1 LAIFL
6 IFPVL
11 IFLISA
17 EVVGFVY
24 IRKALLKEWQE
35 IAILQLERAAHQID
49 MRLQNI
55 RKWMEFFAKTGSSPQ
70 SSEIQEWVL
79 QQLQGQEGVS
89 QARLIWLPPGGER
102 SGKSPASQ
110 KVSNITPPQ
119 FFYPPGGEMV
129 GLRSTLLDQAGMPL
143 GQIEV
148 VIKFDYLMEKSLTS
162 GWMQSHMAC
171 LLEANEGNY
180 LAHSNTSMKGRHCL
194 GETQDP
200 LELTMRIVMKDK
212 LFGTI
217 LGQGHPP
224 DQVIGFYRLQGAP
237 WAIMLHAKG
246 SEILAPIVRF
256 RFYYLGT
263 GILGLA
269 IILIL
274 IRQGL
279 ASIVS
284 GIRTLS
290 QQAKLIAQGEYGRPL
305 QVISHDEIGQL
316 TQSFNEMVA
325 GLKER
330 DFINNT
336 FGRYVDKDIAR
347 DLLKR
352 PEAALMGG
360 EKREVVIL
368 FSDLRNF
375 TPLAETLSPEDTILL
390 VNRHFSR
397 MIEVIQRHRG
407 IIVDFLG
414 DAILTFFDPLGA
426 PLTPAIQQACK
437 CALEMQMAM
446 IEENA
451 SNPDFPS
458 LQMGIGL
465 HAGEV
470 VVGNIGS
477 ESRAKYGI
485 IGSAVNLTNRI
496 QALAQGGEVIVSE
509 AAYRL
514 AKEELIVKK
523 NFQAR
528 LKGFKESM
536 TLYVVQMRDS

>member
-1 LAIFL
+1 
-6 IFPVL
+6 VV

-24 IRKALLKEWQE
+24 IRKALLREWQE

-55 RKWMEFFAKTGSSPQ
+55 RKWMESFSKTGSSPQ
-70 SSEIQEWVL
+70 GAEIQEWLL
-79 QQLQGQEGVS
+79 QQLRGQEGVS
-89 QARLIWLPPGGER
+89 QARLIWLAPGDKEA
-102 SGKSPASQ
+102 SKSPSSQ
-110 KVSNITPPQ
+110 KVSTITPPQ
-119 FFYPPGGEMV
+119 YFYPPGEELV
-129 GLRSTLLDQAGMPL
+129 GLRSDLLDKAGMPL
-143 GQIEV
+143 GQLEV
-148 VIKFDYLMEKSLTS
+148 LIKFDYIMEKALTS

-171 LLEANEGNY
+171 LLDANDGHY
-180 LAHSNTSMKGRHCL
+180 LAHSSDRMKGRHCL

-200 LELTMRIVMKDK
+200 LELTMRIVMKEK
-212 LFGTI
+212 PFGTI
-217 LGQGHPP
+217 LGKGHPP

-274 IRQGL
+274 IRQGA
-279 ASIVS
+279 ASVIS

-290 QQAKLIAQGEYGRPL
+290 QRAKLIAQGEYGKPL
-305 QVISHDEIGQL
+305 QVSSQDEIGQL

-330 DFINNT
+330 DFISNT
-336 FGRYVDKDIAR
+336 FGRYVDQDIAR
-347 DLLKR
+347 ELLSR
-352 PEAALMGG
+352 PEASRMGG
-360 EKREVVIL
+360 VNREVVIL
-368 FSDLRNF
+368 FADIRGF
-375 TPLAETLSPEDTILL
+375 TPLAETLSPEATLHL
-390 VNRHFSR
+390 VNRHFAR
-397 MIEVIQRHRG
+397 MIELIQTHRG

-414 DAILTFFDPLGA
+414 DAILAFFDPLDGSME
-426 PLTPAIQQACK
+426 PVVQRAIT
-437 CALEMQMAM
+437 CALKLQTAM
-446 IEENA
+446 ETENLA
-451 SNPDFPS
+451 EPGYPS
-458 LQMGIGL
+458 LHMGIGL

-485 IGSAVNLTNRI
+485 IGSAVNLTHRI
-496 QALAQGGEVIVSE
+496 QGQAQGGEVVVSE
-509 AAYRL
+509 MVFHHCEETL
-514 AKEELIVKK
+514 AVSRTFETP
-523 NFQAR
+523 
-528 LKGFKESM
+528 LKGIAHPV
-536 TLYVVQMRDS
+536 TLYVVESMGGEA

>member
-6 IFPVL
+6 ILPVV

-55 RKWMEFFAKTGSSPQ
+55 RKWMESFAKTGSSPQ
-70 SSEIQEWVL
+70 GAEIQEWLL
-79 QQLQGQEGVS
+79 QQLRGQEGVS
-89 QARLIWLPPGGER
+89 QARLIWLAPGDKEA
-102 SGKSPASQ
+102 SKSPSSQ
-110 KVSNITPPQ
+110 KVSTITPPQ
-119 FFYPPGGEMV
+119 YFYPPGEELV
-129 GLRSTLLDQAGMPL
+129 GLRSDLLDKAGMPL
-143 GQIEV
+143 GQLEV
-148 VIKFDYLMEKSLTS
+148 LIKFDYIMEKALTS

-171 LLEANEGNY
+171 LLDANDGHY
-180 LAHSNTSMKGRHCL
+180 LAHSSDSMKGRHCL

-200 LELTMRIVMKDK
+200 LELTMRIVMKEK
-212 LFGTI
+212 PFGTI
-217 LGQGHPP
+217 LGKGHPP

-274 IRQGL
+274 IRQGV
-279 ASIVS
+279 ASMVS
-284 GIRTLS
+284 GIRSLS
-290 QQAKLIAQGEYGRPL
+290 QQAKLIAQGEYGKPL
-305 QVISHDEIGQL
+305 QVISQDEIGQL
-316 TQSFNEMVA
+316 TQSFNEMVG

-336 FGRYVDKDIAR
+336 FGRYVDKEIAR
-347 DLLKR
+347 ELLRR
-352 PEAALMGG
+352 PEAVLMGG

-368 FSDLRNF
+368 FSDIRDF
-375 TPLAETLSPEDTILL
+375 TPLAETLSPEATILL

-426 PLTPAIQQACK
+426 PLTPVIQQACK
-437 CALEMQMAM
+437 CAIEMQMAM
-446 IEENA
+446 SEENA

-458 LQMGIGL
+458 LKMGIGL
-465 HAGEV
+465 HVGEV

-496 QALAQGGEVIVSE
+496 QALAKGGEVIVSE
-509 AAYRL
+509 AAYGL
-514 AKEELIVKK
+514 AKEELIVKR

-536 TLYVVQMRDS
+536 NLYSVQMRDS